1 MIRRVTTRAAVIPA
15 VMTVA
20 AAAVLTATAPP
31 AAATPR
37 TNACGGSY
45 AFLKSYP
52 IKALYWTGDAGK
64 TKGYI
69 DIYYSSATGKNCAIA
84 RPSDGVH
91 LPRGIK
97 VKIGKSGSGWA
108 QTDGFQSNYTK
119 YAGPVYVTARNT
131 CIAFE
136 GGFAYNA
143 SWDPSEAWSSYS
155 GKHCG

>member
-1 MIRRVTTRAAVIPA
+1 MPALRKTVLTTTSLAMLAGAA
-15 VMTVA
+15 
-20 AAAVLTATAPP
+20 LTATATP

-37 TNACGGSY
+37 TNACGSSY

-52 IKALYWTGDAGK
+52 IKALYWTDDAGK

-69 DIYYSSATGKNCAIA
+69 DVYYSGATGKNCAIA

-91 LPRGIK
+91 KPRAIR
-97 VKIGKSGSGWA
+97 VKIGKSGSGWS

-119 YAGPVYVTARNT
+119 YAGPVYVTARNS
-131 CIAFE
+131 CIQFE
-136 GGFAYNA
+136 GGFTYNA
-143 SWDPSEAWSSYS
+143 SWDPSSAWSTYS